1 MAATGFQTHDHN
13 QCVSSAVA
21 EAQVQCAERKL
32 QLTPVRLRVLE
43 ILLSE
48 HNALGAYDILAIL
61 AILGAEGLGSQPPV
75 AYRALDFLVA
85 NGFAH
90 KIERLNAYV
99 ACAHPGE
106 AHAPAFMI
114 CRSCDAVAEA
124 SEPIENGPLEY
135 AAVAAGFEIERTVLE
150 VEGLCPAAK
159 VTNNDRSSFSQR
171 ANRHSWGAHGAQE
184 CRFCYFKR

>member
-32 QLTPVRLRVLE
+32 QLTPVRVRVLE

-48 HNALGAYDILAIL
+48 HKALGAYDILAIL
-61 AILGAEGLGSQPPV
+61 GAERLGSQPPV
-75 AYRALDFLVA
+75 AYRALDFLVV

-90 KIERLNAYV
+90 KIESLNAYV

-124 SEPIENGPLEY
+124 SEPIENVPLEH

>member
-21 EAQVQCAERKL
+21 EAQVQCAELKL
-32 QLTPVRLRVLE
+32 QLIPVRLRVLE

-48 HNALGAYDILAIL
+48 HNALGAYDIL

-124 SEPIENGPLEY
+124 SEPIENGPLEH
-135 AAVAAGFEIERTVLE
+135 AAVAASFEIERTVLE